1 MNKQIFW
8 ISSFPKSG
16 NTLIRSLLA
25 SLFFT
30 EDGIFDLNLLQN
42 IPYIEDT
49 SNLEFIKKINA
60 EDYKNLH
67 SPKICLLYTSPSP
80 RD

>member
-8 ISSFPKSG
+8 ITSFPKSG

-25 SLFFT
+25 SQFFT
-30 EDGIFDLNLLQN
+30 DDGIVDLNLLQN

-49 SNLEFIKKINA
+49 SNLEFIKKIN
-60 EDYKNLH
+60 LRIT
-67 SPKICLLYTSPSP
+67 KIYI
-80 RD
+80 

>member
-8 ISSFPKSG
+8 ITSFPKSG

-30 EDGIFDLNLLQN
+30 DDGIVDLNLLQN

-60 EDYKNLH
+60 DDYNNF
-67 SPKICLLYTSPSP
+67 CLLYTSPSP